1 MNLAVLLHGNV
12 GQTLTFIEKHKLINA
27 NKDYDYNHGALK
39 CLEYGFNSYNK
50 LNEAGFTCNYYMHS
64 WSNNL
69 QEKIIKLYNPIKYS
83 FEEQINFQTES
94 RVLGRTPKKYLATK
108 SRFYS
113 LMKALELLEEDYSK
127 FEYVLISRFDLIFK
141 EYFKP
146 KDLINKGI
154 YISKW
159 IDEDRESLIN
169 LKIQDYW
176 FIINAELVPLFK
188 SLVQEHLEELLRVCM
203 TTHGPSAHFILSKLI
218 NKCRAPK
225 DYLLKYHYGDPE
237 SSDYCLVR
245 DIEKGAFLL

>member
-12 GQTLTFIEKHKLINA
+12 GQTLTFAEKHKLINA
-27 NKDYDYNHGALK
+27 NKDYDYYQGALE
-39 CLEYGFNSYNK
+39 CLEYGFNSYSK
-50 LNEAGFTCNYYMHS
+50 LNEVGFNCNYYMHS

-69 QEKIIKLYNPIKYS
+69 QEEIVKLYNPVKYT
-83 FEEQINFQTES
+83 FENQIEFKTDNPLFDKC
-94 RVLGRTPKKYLATK
+94 PKKYLATK

-113 LMKALELLEEDYSK
+113 LLKALELLEQDYSK
-127 FEYVLISRFDLIFK
+127 FDYVLISRFDLIFK

-146 KDLINKGI
+146 EHLTNKGI

-169 LKIQDYW
+169 VKIQDYW
-176 FIINAELVPLFK
+176 FIINAELVPVLK
-188 SLVQEHLEELLRVCM
+188 LLVQEHLEELLRVCM
-203 TTHGPSAHFILSKLI
+203 TAHGPSAHFILGKLI

-225 DYLLKYHYGDPE
+225 DYLLKYHYGDPK

-245 DIEKGAFLL
+245 DIY